1 VARFDARALT
11 AVVPGLLLAAA
22 LVAFVASR
30 LAGAR
35 AGFWAAGLLA
45 LSPVHLSAS
54 RTAGPAALLVL
65 LLLAVLG
72 LATGLAGRPGRFRA
86 AVAGVAL
93 GALLACGVAGFA
105 AVALATLVWLAWQ
118 LDRRTLAILTLAA
131 ALTVAAGVI
140 LRLARSPLDYG
151 ELPASIPATT
161 PAGIVRCAGA
171 SFTRILGLEYQLVVS
186 HARYLL
192 PLTALFVVLM
202 ARGAGRLPSRS
213 RRLLVGGALAP
224 FVAGAAMALVTGRVA
239 PLQAD
244 RLLAALPFLVLLLGC
259 GLASLRGARAW
270 AAGSV
275 VLGSLAAFLG
285 LALAR

>member
-1 VARFDARALT
+1 VARLDAQALT
-11 AVVPGLLLAAA
+11 ALVAGLLLAAA

-45 LSPVHLSAS
+45 LSPIHLSAS
-54 RTAGPAALLVL
+54 RASQPAALLVL
-65 LLLAVLG
+65 LLLAALA
-72 LATGLAGRPGRFRA
+72 LATGVEATSGRWRA
-86 AVAGVAL
+86 ACAGVAL

-105 AVALATLVWLAWQ
+105 AVALATLVWLAWG

-131 ALTVAAGVI
+131 ACTVAAGA
-140 LRLARSPLDYG
+140 LTGLARSPLDYG
-151 ELPASIPATT
+151 QLPTWIPETT
-161 PAGIVRCAGA
+161 PVGVVRCAGA
-171 SFTRILGLEYQLVVS
+171 SFTRMLGLEYQLVVS

-202 ARGAGRLPSRS
+202 ARGASRLRARPRW
-213 RRLLVGGALAP
+213 LLLAGALIP
-224 FVAGAAMALVTGRVA
+224 FVVGAAMALVTGRVA

-244 RLLAALPFLVLLLGC
+244 RLLAALPFVVLLLGC
-259 GLASLRGARAW
+259 GLASLHGVRAW

-275 VLGSLAAFLG
+275 VVGSLAAFM
-285 LALAR
+285 ALAR